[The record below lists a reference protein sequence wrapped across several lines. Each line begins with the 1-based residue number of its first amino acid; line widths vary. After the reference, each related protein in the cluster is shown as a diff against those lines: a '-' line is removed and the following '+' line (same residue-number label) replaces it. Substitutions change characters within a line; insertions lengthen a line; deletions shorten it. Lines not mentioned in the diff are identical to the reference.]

1 MKEFFDSLDAKMAAY
16 FKQKFGKKAPAAG
29 SKAEPL
35 DPDDIG
41 CPIFLMVGS
50 LSDCSLKDATAY
62 ARGLAETY
70 ITSPEIGRIRVFE
83 DKAGA
88 RFIYELHEGGP
99 GQSIIEPVLE
109 QLAQG
114 HKVRV
119 QMTNGAQ
126 VVIEEAHNEV
136 FSLVY
141 PASNEILPTAQLPG
155 LETETDE
162 GILWRIEDLCTPM
175 ALKELYP
182 QNKKLVHVG
191 GVILGVAVSL
201 FMLTGGI
208 YTVTQS
214 GALDGDALL
223 RQTKAGIVTD
233 ANDNP
238 VWQLDKARIAAEQE
252 GKTLRALKKTPSGWK
267 WELNN

>member
-1 MKEFFDSLDAKMAAY
+1 MKAFFDSLDAKMAAF
-16 FKQKFGKKAPAAG
+16 FKQKFGKKAQAA
-29 SKAEPL
+29 KVDAL
-35 DPDDIG
+35 DPADIG

-50 LSDCSLKDATAY
+50 LAECSLKDATAY

-70 ITSPEIGRIRVFE
+70 ITSPEIGRIRIFE

-88 RFIYELHEGGP
+88 RFIYELQEGGP
-99 GQSIIEPVLE
+99 GRSIIEPVLE
-109 QLAQG
+109 QLAEG

-126 VVIEEAHNEV
+126 VVIEQAHNEV

-141 PASNEILPTAQLPG
+141 PATDEILSSAQLPG
-155 LETETDE
+155 LETESDE
-162 GILWRIEDLCTPM
+162 GVLWRIEDLCNTTE
-175 ALKELYP
+175 LKELYP

-191 GVILGVAVSL
+191 GVILGVAISL

-223 RQTKAGIVTD
+223 RQTKAGILTD

-238 VWQLDKARIAAEQE
+238 VWQLEKARMAAEQE